1 MKRQIKMVEPD
12 WGIDFGKPPQIEVRL
27 VEVQG
32 NNLYIIG
39 ITHST
44 IKVGDIFTKICL
56 YSARQNPDDTI
67 CDAPET
73 INLKVR
79 SISAYRNSLRQVNAD
94 MTVGMVLQGDTEPL
108 TEMIDMLDWTQDNGQ
123 YHQWTDTISEAT
135 KMILTK

>member
-1 MKRQIKMVEPD
+1 MKRKTMTLEHD

-27 VEVQG
+27 LEVQG
-32 NNLYIIG
+32 NNLYLIG

-44 IKVGDIFTKICL
+44 IKIGDIFTKICL

-73 INLKVR
+73 ISLKVR
-79 SISAYRNSLRQVNAD
+79 SISAFHNSLSQANAD
-94 MTVGMVLQGDTEPL
+94 MTVAMVLQGDTIPL
-108 TEMIDMLDWTQDNGQ
+108 TDMVDMLDWTFDNGQ
-123 YHQWTDTISEAT
+123 YHQWTDTLAEAT